1 MIPLSTD
8 EISEAVLKLP
18 SLPGIVVEL
27 FRVLDDEDVDV
38 NLLSQKISHDQG
50 LATKVLGLA
59 NSSFYGMQSKVGSI
73 AYAVSVLGF
82 SSIRALV
89 TAAGVAQA
97 FSANPSSNGLTHA
110 QLWKHAIATA
120 LAARAL
126 AKSVGENEDQ
136 AFIAGLLHNVGRQVL
151 IAYDPIRYREV
162 LSWSTAHDAEL
173 SLAESEVLGMNH
185 TVVGRAALARWNFP
199 AAIVETLNPDL
210 SGTLGVHFKAA
221 SVIAVADAIAYA
233 LDLDGNPD
241 TQVPTLSQ
249 AQWDQLELNDEILME
264 VFSMTER
271 SFEDVCTIL
280 KAA

>member
-18 SLPGIVVEL
+18 SLPHIVLEL

-38 NLLSQKISHDQG
+38 NLLSQKISHDQA
-50 LATKVLGLA
+50 LSAKVLGLA

-89 TAAGVAQA
+89 TASAVVQI
-97 FSANPSSNGLTHA
+97 FSGKDSSELTHA

-126 AKSVGENEDQ
+126 AKSMGENEDQ
-136 AFIAGLLHNVGRQVL
+136 AFIAGLLHNIGRQVL
-151 IAYDPIRYREV
+151 IDYDPLRYREV
-162 LSWSTAHDAEL
+162 LSWSSIHDAEL
-173 SLAESEVLGMNH
+173 SIAETAVLGLDH
-185 TVVGRAALARWNFP
+185 KAVGRAALARWKFP
-199 AAIVETLNPDL
+199 SSIVETLNSDPSDL
-210 SGTLGVHFKAA
+210 LRIYPRTAA
-221 SVIAVADAIAYA
+221 IIAVADAIAYG
-233 LDLDGNPD
+233 LDLEGSSDG
-241 TQVPTLSQ
+241 QVPTLSQ
-249 AQWDQLELNDEILME
+249 HQWEQLGLNDEILME

-271 SFEDVCTIL
+271 SFNEVCAIL
-280 KAA
+280 KTP